1 MDRLIFT
8 AMSGA
13 SRSLSQQQI
22 HANNLANV
30 NTQGFRSDLDNAI
43 SQQVNGEGY
52 ASRYMALPTQGG
64 VDMTPGAVRETGRN
78 LDIAIKG
85 DGLIALTSGNRE
97 VYTRNGQIDVSP
109 EGDLSINGLP
119 VEGDNG
125 PIVLPPFS
133 SVSIGDDGVITI
145 VPDDGD
151 IAAPV
156 DVDRIKLVNIPVS
169 DLSKNVDGFLVS
181 NTTINPR
188 DEEVMVASGHL
199 ETANVSAINEM
210 VASIALN
217 RQFEAQIK
225 MMKAA
230 EDLANSGNRL
240 IRGT

>member
-8 AMSGA
+8 AVSGA
-13 SRSLSQQQI
+13 SRTLSQQEI

-30 NTQGFRSDLDNAI
+30 NTQGFRGDLDRAMT
-43 SQQVNGEGY
+43 QQVNGEGY
-52 ASRYMALPTQGG
+52 ASRYMTQPMQGG
-64 VDMTPGAVRETGRN
+64 VDMTPGAVRDTGRD
-78 LDIAIKG
+78 LDVAIKG
-85 DGLIALTSGNRE
+85 EGLIALSQGNRE
-97 VYTRNGQIDVSP
+97 VYTRNGQIDVNADG
-109 EGDLSINGLP
+109 ELSINGLP

-156 DVDRIKLVNIPVS
+156 DIDRIKLVNVPTGE
-169 DLSKNVDGFLVS
+169 LSKNADGFLVT
-181 NTTINPR
+181 NAAVNPR
-188 DEEVMVASGHL
+188 DEDVMIAAGHL
-199 ETANVSAINEM
+199 ESANVSAIDEM
-210 VASIALN
+210 VSSIALN

-230 EDLANSGNRL
+230 EDLATAGNRL
-240 IRGT
+240 IRGS